1 VGRLGGYLK
10 RPAQILAGCVGA
22 LIVVG
27 LLWAAVTGADVRHSV
42 ADALF
47 VGGVVIVVFAVGSG
61 GGARGQRMR
70 GGAPSDTPFGTVA
83 LGVLVVLVGI
93 AVLKVF

>member
-22 LIVVG
+22 LIAVG
-27 LLWAAVTGADVRHSV
+27 LLWAVVTGADVRQSV

-47 VGGVVIVVFAVGSG
+47 VGGVVIVAFAVATGT
-61 GGARGQRMR
+61 GARGGRVR
-70 GGAPSDTPFGTVA
+70 GDTGGQTPFGTVA
-83 LGVLVVLVGI
+83 LGALVVLAGV
-93 AVLKVF
+93 AVLKLF